1 MNPNLT
7 RFNPEDREQL
17 RRIMIR
23 DLEFLRQNGLMDYSL
38 LLAIERRSKPHESLN
53 ELGSK
58 RNTITLT
65 KGEVVADYVGDLIS
79 QVHSYKTDK
88 KIFHIA
94 IIDYL

>member
-1 MNPNLT
+1 M
-7 RFNPEDREQL
+7 
-17 RRIMIR
+17 
-23 DLEFLRQNGLMDYSL
+23 

-53 ELGSK
+53 ELRSK

-94 IIDYL
+94 IIDYLQGWTMSKKLERFGKMTFAG